1 MAPDRNWCG
10 HRTWICFDDRDAAVN
25 VALLSGGTGGARL
38 ATGLA
43 AILAPDD
50 LSIVVNT
57 GDDEEFWGLLVSPDV
72 DAILYRL
79 AGIFNDATGFGVRDD
94 TFHAQAMLGSLGE
107 QTWFQL
113 GDRDIGVHLLR
124 ASLLRSGMRLTEAT
138 AHIARGFGIRVNV
151 IPMSDDPVRTR
162 ISTDDGE
169 LSMQEWFVGQRCQP
183 AVRGM
188 RLEGIESARPAPEAV
203 AAVGNAEAVIIGPS
217 NPLLSVDPIL
227 AVLGDVLN
235 RERVAVVS
243 PVVGGQSLKG
253 PTVAMLSQMGEEATA
268 LGIARRYASVAATI
282 VIDRAD
288 MALLEP
294 IRALGMR
301 AIVDDIVMVGAD
313 GETRL
318 AGSLLR
324 ALESVD
330 GS

>member
-1 MAPDRNWCG
+1 MR
-10 HRTWICFDDRDAAVN
+10 

-38 ATGLA
+38 AAGLA
-43 AILAPDD
+43 AILPPED

-124 ASLLRSGMRLTEAT
+124 AALLRGGMRLTEAI
-138 AHIARGFGIRVNV
+138 AHLARGLGIRVNV

-162 ISTDDGE
+162 ISTDSGE

-183 AVRGM
+183 PVRVM
-188 RLEGIESARPAPEAV
+188 RLAGIESARPAPEAA
-203 AAVGNAEAVIIGPS
+203 AAVGDAEAVIIGPS

-227 AVLGDVLN
+227 AVLGDMLD
-235 RERVAVVS
+235 RERVTVVS

-268 LGIARRYASVAATI
+268 LGIARRYASIAATI

-294 IRALGMR
+294 ITSLGMR
-301 AIVDDIVMVGAD
+301 AIVDDTVMDGAE
-313 GETRL
+313 GEKRL
-318 AGSLLR
+318 ARSLLR
-324 ALESVD
+324 ALESAD